1 MTEGVVDI
9 LNLFKISSYK
19 KLSFISNYKIQR
31 ILWDT
36 VVGDIIDVPLQTS
49 LYIGTLPYVVSYN
62 F

>member
-19 KLSFISNYKIQR
+19 KLSFISNYKIQWT
-31 ILWDT
+31 LWVT

-49 LYIGTLPYVVSYN
+49 LYIGTLPYVASYN